1 MTKNAK
7 GRGPLGLL
15 GQTEGAR
22 PRFAGGDMSTIT
34 TTLEERI
41 LAVRADIA
49 GAAEAAGRDPAEI
62 TLIAVCKTFSREDVE
77 AAYAL
82 GIRHFGENRVQE
94 ARGKF
99 VEPLPDDATLH
110 LIGHLQSNKAKQ
122 VPGLF
127 GAVDSVDR
135 ASIVDALDKAAA
147 RHETTLDVLVQ
158 VNVAGEAQ
166 KSGCEPAEAAALL
179 ERIAATSTLA
189 PRGLMTIAPIDAEG
203 DALRAVFRGLRE
215 LRDDL
220 QGRFPDLDLR
230 ELSMGMS
237 NDYRE
242 AIAEGAT
249 QVRIGRAI
257 FGAR

>member
-1 MTKNAK
+1 
-7 GRGPLGLL
+7 
-15 GQTEGAR
+15 
-22 PRFAGGDMSTIT
+22 MSEIA
-34 TTLEERI
+34 EIPPERAEQI
-41 LAVRADIA
+41 RQNIAAVR
-49 GAAEAAGRDPAEI
+49 GRMTAACERAGRETGSVRLLLATKTVDPAAI
-62 TLIAVCKTFSREDVE
+62 RVAIE
-77 AAYAL
+77 AGEKLVA
-82 GIRHFGENRVQE
+82 ENRVQE
-94 ARGKF
+94 VRPKYEALEDLDYERHF
-99 VEPLPDDATLH
+99 
-110 LIGHLQSNKAKQ
+110 IGHLQSNKAKQ

-135 ASIVDALDKAAA
+135 ASIVDALDKAAT

-166 KSGCEPAEAAALL
+166 KSGCDPAEAAALL
-179 ERIAATSTLA
+179 ERIAATETLT

-203 DALRAVFRGLRE
+203 DALRAVFRALRE

-220 QGRFPDLDLR
+220 QRRFPDLGLR

-257 FGAR
+257 FGER